1 MTIYRAPVDD
11 VIFLLNDVFKIDR
24 YNNLPGFGD
33 VTRDVR
39 SAVLIEA
46 ARLSEEVLHPL
57 NSTGDQEGCRRLDD
71 GSVQL
76 PQGFKQAFRE
86 IGDGGWVG
94 LSAPLEYGGQNF
106 PSALTN
112 PIVEFMNSAN
122 MSLWMYSSLARGAV
136 EA

>member
-11 VIFLLNDVFKIDR
+11 VSFLLNDVFKIDR

-76 PQGFKQAFRE
+76 PQGF
-86 IGDGGWVG
+86 
-94 LSAPLEYGGQNF
+94 
-106 PSALTN
+106 
-112 PIVEFMNSAN
+112 
-122 MSLWMYSSLARGAV
+122 
-136 EA
+136 